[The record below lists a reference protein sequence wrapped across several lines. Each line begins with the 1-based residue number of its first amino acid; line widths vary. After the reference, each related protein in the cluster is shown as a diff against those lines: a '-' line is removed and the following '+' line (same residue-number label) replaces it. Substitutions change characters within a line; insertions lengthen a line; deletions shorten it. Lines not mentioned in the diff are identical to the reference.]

1 MEEHPHKCAS
11 SIVEKYERS
20 LVVGYQRFACANNS
34 NSNWIF
40 IALNPPNRK
49 GTLRRNK
56 TKTVN
61 QSQCP
66 GTEKSSAPRRMPG

>member
-1 MEEHPHKCAS
+1 MILFLGTTS
-11 SIVEKYERS
+11 
-20 LVVGYQRFACANNS
+20 NS
-34 NSNWIF
+34 NSNWTF
-40 IALNPPNRK
+40 IALNLPNRN

-66 GTEKSSAPRRMPG
+66 GTEKSSVPWRTPG